1 MADYSSL
8 TGITTSS
15 AAQASSTTS
24 SSSSNGAL
32 GQADFFKLLTQ
43 QLSYQDPFK
52 PTDNSQMISQMASF
66 TTADGINQLNTQM
79 TTLNDNMTSSQALM
93 ASSLVGQKV
102 LSPTSNGYLTEGDT
116 VKGVIT
122 TGDGASNLKI
132 SITDA
137 DGNVVREIPV
147 NGSQTGNYMFEWD
160 GLDKNG
166 NQAPTGTYTFKA
178 NGLVGNERQDLGV
191 LTYGQVES
199 VTLGNSQVATV
210 VKVQGIG
217 SLPLSQ
223 ILEISN

>member
-1 MADYSSL
+1 MADYSAL
-8 TGITTSS
+8 TGVTTTASTQTSS
-15 AAQASSTTS
+15 T
-24 SSSSNGAL
+24 SSSSNGTL

-66 TTADGINQLNTQM
+66 TTADGINQLNSQM
-79 TTLNDNMTSSQALM
+79 TSLNDNMTSSQALM

-102 LSPTSNGYLTEGDT
+102 LSPTSSGYLTQGDSL
-116 VKGVIT
+116 KGVIT
-122 TGDGASNLKI
+122 TGDGASNIKMT
-132 SITDA
+132 ITDA
-137 DGNVVREIPV
+137 DGNLVREMAID
-147 NGSQTGNYMFEWD
+147 GKQTGNYTFVWD

-166 NQAPTGTYTFKA
+166 NPAPTGTYTIKA

-210 VKVQGIG
+210 VKVQGVG
-217 SLPLSQ
+217 SIPLSQ

>member
-1 MADYSSL
+1 MADYSAL
-8 TGITTSS
+8 TGVTTTAST
-15 AAQASSTTS
+15 QASSTS
-24 SSSSNGAL
+24 NSNGTL

-79 TTLNDNMTSSQALM
+79 TSLNDNMTSSQALM

-102 LSPTSNGYLTEGDT
+102 LTPTSSGYLNEGNT

-122 TGDGASNLKI
+122 TGDGASNLKM
-132 SITDA
+132 SIADA
-137 DGNVVREIPV
+137 DGNVVREIAV
-147 NGSQTGNYMFEWD
+147 DGRQTGNYTFEWD

-166 NQAPTGTYTFKA
+166 NPVPTGTYTFKA

-210 VKVQGIG
+210 VKVQGVG